1 MKKYSISEV
10 CSLLGVKAYVLRY
23 WEQEIPFI
31 SPEKSLTGRRIY
43 HDRDIQILFRLRHLL
58 YDKKYTIEGA
68 RNRILEEIDSDKLDV
83 TSSIRQIRSDL
94 VGILAKMREKR
105 KSDDLQDQE

>member
-10 CSLLGVKAYVLRY
+10 CAILGVKPHVIRY
-23 WEQEIPFI
+23 WEQEIPML
-31 SPEKSLTGRRIY
+31 SPEKSLTGRRVF
-43 HDRDIQILFRLRHLL
+43 HDRDLQILFRLRHLL

-68 RNRILEEIDSDKLDV
+68 RNRILEEIDSDRLDM

-94 VGILAKMREKR
+94 LTILSKLREKNTLP
-105 KSDDLQDQE
+105 DHE